1 MNILESNFNALKN
14 NTYPGR
20 GIIVGL
26 SPDSKTIYQI
36 YWIMG
41 RSSNSRN
48 RIFAQEGDFIKTK
61 AFDDSK
67 LEDPSL
73 IIYYPMKK
81 YNNYHIVTNGDQT
94 DTIYDFLSR
103 GKSFEDA
110 VNSRCFEPDAPNF
123 TPRIS
128 NIVAIN
134 DPNLVCKI
142 SVNKTL
148 NNDSNYPA
156 TYIYKYKHLIPSVGF
171 LITTYSQDGNPL
183 PSFCGEPVH
192 IPIFDD
198 IKTNLTSYWDCLD
211 SENKISLFV
220 KGIDLISGS
229 DSILIINKFS

>member
-1 MNILESNFNALKN
+1 MNIPENNFNSLKN
-14 NTYPGR
+14 NAYPGR

-26 SPDSKTIYQI
+26 SADSKTIFQI

-48 RIFAQEGDFIKTK
+48 RIFVKENDFIKTQ

-81 YNNYHIVTNGDQT
+81 YKNYHIVTNGDQT
-94 DTIYDFLSR
+94 DTIYDFISN
-103 GKSFEDA
+103 GKTFENA
-110 VNSRCFEPDAPNF
+110 INSRYFEPDAPNF

-128 NIVAIN
+128 NIIALDDEDFI
-134 DPNLVCKI
+134 CKI
-142 SVNKTL
+142 SINKTL
-148 NNDSNYPA
+148 NNDSNYPV
-156 TYIYKYKHLIPSVGF
+156 TYIYKYKHLIPGVGF
-171 LITTYSQDGNPL
+171 LITTYLQDGNPL
-183 PSFCGEPVH
+183 PSFCGEPIH

-211 SENKISLFV
+211 PENRISLFV
-220 KGIDLISGS
+220 KSIDLASKS
-229 DSILIINKFS
+229 DSLSIVNKFS

>member
-1 MNILESNFNALKN
+1 MNILETNFNALKK

-26 SPDSKTIYQI
+26 SSDSKTIYQI

-48 RIFAQEGDFIKTK
+48 RIFIKEDNFVKTQ
-61 AFDDSK
+61 AFDESK

-81 YNNYHIVTNGDQT
+81 HKNSHIVTNGDQT
-94 DTIYDFLSR
+94 DTIYNFLST

-110 VNSRCFEPDAPNF
+110 VNSRQFEPDAPNF

-128 NIVAIN
+128 NIVDIN
-134 DPNLVCKI
+134 DPNFICKFAI
-142 SVNKTL
+142 NKTL
-148 NNDSNYPA
+148 NNDSNYPV
-156 TYIYKYKHLIPSVGF
+156 TYFYKYKHLIPGVGF

-183 PSFCGEPVH
+183 PSFTGEPVH

-198 IKTNLTSYWDCLD
+198 ISTSYWDCLD
-211 SENKISLFV
+211 SENRISLFV
-220 KGIDLISGS
+220 KSIDLLSGN
-229 DSILIINKFS
+229 DSVSIINKLS

>member
-1 MNILESNFNALKN
+1 MNILKSNFDALKN

-26 SPDSKTIYQI
+26 SSDSKTIYQI

-94 DTIYDFLSR
+94 DTIYDFLSC

-110 VNSRCFEPDAPNF
+110 VNSRYFEPDAPNF

-128 NIVAIN
+128 NIMAIN
-134 DPNLVCKI
+134 EPNFVCQI

-148 NNDSNYPA
+148 NNNSNYPV
-156 TYIYKYKHLIPSVGF
+156 TYIYKYEHLMPGVGF
-171 LITTYSQDGNPL
+171 LITTYSQDGDPL
-183 PSFCGEPVH
+183 PSFCGEPIH

-220 KGIDLISGS
+220 KSIDLVSGS
-229 DSILIINKFS
+229 DSISIINKLY